1 MIKMN
6 SKKFAWELSL
16 TSGFVYTIC
25 TAFVALFPGFSSQLL
40 GWLTHIMNLEAL
52 QRGMNVTFG
61 SFIGGLGQVILYTY
75 LAGRILAWLFNR
87 SVKGYSN

>member
-1 MIKMN
+1 MIKIN

-25 TAFVALFPGFSSQLL
+25 TAFVALFPNLSGQLL
-40 GWLTHIMNLEAL
+40 GWLTHIMNLETL

-61 SFIGGLGQVILYTY
+61 SFIGGLGQVLLYMY
-75 LAGRILAWLFNR
+75 IVGFILAWLFNR
-87 SVKGYSN
+87 SVRYK

>member
-1 MIKMN
+1 MIKIN

-25 TAFVALFPGFSSQLL
+25 TAFVTLFPGFSSRLL

-52 QRGMNVTFG
+52 PRGMNVTLG

-75 LAGRILAWLFNR
+75 LAGWILAWLFNR
-87 SVKGYSN
+87 SVKGY